1 MFIEKRKLFNNK
13 NTYYS
18 SMGKKKEKDYKE
30 LLSEDEE
37 DELEEELYD
46 EWF

>member
-1 MFIEKRKLFNNK
+1 
-13 NTYYS
+13 
-18 SMGKKKEKDYKE
+18 MGKKKENEIKE
-30 LLSEDEE
+30 LLSQDEE

>member
-1 MFIEKRKLFNNK
+1 
-13 NTYYS
+13 
-18 SMGKKKEKDYKE
+18 MGKKKEKDIKE

>member
-1 MFIEKRKLFNNK
+1 
-13 NTYYS
+13 
-18 SMGKKKEKDYKE
+18 MGKKKEEAYNE

-46 EWF
+46 DWF

>member
-1 MFIEKRKLFNNK
+1 M
-13 NTYYS
+13 
-18 SMGKKKEKDYKE
+18 MGKKREENYKE

>member
-1 MFIEKRKLFNNK
+1 MI
-13 NTYYS
+13 
-18 SMGKKKEKDYKE
+18 KKKEEGYSDF
-30 LLSEDEE
+30 LSEDEE

>member
-1 MFIEKRKLFNNK
+1 
-13 NTYYS
+13 
-18 SMGKKKEKDYKE
+18 MGKKKEKDYKE

>member
-1 MFIEKRKLFNNK
+1 
-13 NTYYS
+13 
-18 SMGKKKEKDYKE
+18 MGKKKEKEYKD

>member
-1 MFIEKRKLFNNK
+1 MRKKREDN
-13 NTYYS
+13 
-18 SMGKKKEKDYKE
+18 YKE

>member
-1 MFIEKRKLFNNK
+1 
-13 NTYYS
+13 
-18 SMGKKKEKDYKE
+18 MGKKKENEYKD

>member
-1 MFIEKRKLFNNK
+1 
-13 NTYYS
+13 
-18 SMGKKKEKDYKE
+18 MGKKKEKEIKE